1 MKNRAKQKG
10 FSLIELLVSLAI
22 LVIVAGTVIA
32 GMINTT
38 RSQGTVMNRTQV
50 HASVRNATELMEQEI
65 GQAGK
70 LGSSP
75 GLQFSTAIAA
85 VGSATPTLTATS
97 GTATDGLFVGEQ
109 LVVDPST
116 TNEETVT
123 ITAIPSTSSITA
135 TFANT
140 HSANTPV
147 IVLGGFASGIVP
159 PESSSKFVFSGT
171 GTTHTTLSSS
181 QASSGSVLKLYGD
194 INGDGTMYYVV
205 YKCTPDSSGKGTLY
219 RYISATDITAAT
231 TLPAGT
237 LLLDNLAINPADSNG
252 NVTPC
257 FTYQTKDTAV
267 TINGGQVTETF
278 VINVAVTLTIQTQN
292 KDAKTG
298 QYQSETKAL
307 LNISPRNVFDAWE
320 LASAPSGYTRAQPM
334 PDNLLNGGILT
345 VTLQ

>member
-205 YKCTPDSSGKGTLY
+205 YKCTP
-219 RYISATDITAAT
+219 
-231 TLPAGT
+231 
-237 LLLDNLAINPADSNG
+237 
-252 NVTPC
+252 
-257 FTYQTKDTAV
+257 
-267 TINGGQVTETF
+267 ET
-278 VINVAVTLTIQTQN
+278 
-292 KDAKTG
+292 
-298 QYQSETKAL
+298 
-307 LNISPRNVFDAWE
+307 
-320 LASAPSGYTRAQPM
+320 
-334 PDNLLNGGILT
+334 
-345 VTLQ
+345 